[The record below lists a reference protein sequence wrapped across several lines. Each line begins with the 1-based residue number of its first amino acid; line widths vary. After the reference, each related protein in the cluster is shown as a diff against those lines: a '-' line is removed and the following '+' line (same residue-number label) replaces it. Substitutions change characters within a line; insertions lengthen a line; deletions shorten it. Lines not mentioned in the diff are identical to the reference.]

1 MASVQPQQSPAVR
14 GAQSAI
20 IAPFRVDP
28 SLGTHNGA
36 VSSQWFSRPA
46 DQRFLN
52 LDALYN
58 FTRTMADQ
66 SRAMLVDVRD
76 VKVLARD
83 SDDLRIVLPKGIK
96 VVDAEGNKL
105 REEIEDVAAAPN
117 HHSFGQLC
125 SLLQA
130 PASYLRKLP
139 AQIAG
144 INLQYAVKNFREE
157 TVKAYVRQNGEVE
170 MRAATGPDYGRVYD
184 YELVDAVRNIVAAS
198 TGLTNWKVPGVL
210 DWSTNMYDPMAPV
223 TSDSTTLFA
232 SDRDVFMF
240 LVDDTHPIEI
250 GKFPAGHPHAGEP
263 DLLFRGFYAWNSEVG
278 DKKVGVASFYL
289 RAVCMNRNL
298 WGVEGFQEVSFR
310 HSRLAPARF
319 AAEVMPALESFA
331 HHATDKLIWGVNK
344 AKEAVVAKNL
354 DEQREFLKRQKFSDS
369 ETTAIIDIVMKE
381 EGHPAESIWD
391 FVQGITAVARG
402 KDHTDARLDFEKRA
416 GKLLDKVAA

>member
-1 MASVQPQQSPAVR
+1 MSSVPQTQSPDQR
-14 GAQSAI
+14 GADSSI

-28 SLGTHNGA
+28 SKGSHNGA
-36 VSSQWFSRPA
+36 VSSQWFNRPP

-52 LDALYN
+52 LDALYT

-76 VKVLARD
+76 VKVTARD
-83 SDDLRIVLPKGIK
+83 SDDLRIVLPKGVR
-96 VVDAEGNKL
+96 VVDTEGNSV

-157 TVKAYVRQNGEVE
+157 MVKAYVRQNGEIE
-170 MRAATGPDYGRVYD
+170 MRAATGPDYGRVFD
-184 YELVDAVRNIVAAS
+184 YELVDAVRKIAGSGNGQ
-198 TGLTNWKVPGVL
+198 TRWKVPGVL
-210 DWSTNMYDPMAPV
+210 DWSTNLYDPMAPV
-223 TSDSTTLFA
+223 TVDSTTLFA

-240 LVDDTHPIEI
+240 MVDDTHPIEAGI
-250 GKFPAGHPHAGEP
+250 FPAGHPHAGEP
-263 DLLFRGFYAWNSEVG
+263 DLFFRGFYAWNSEVG
-278 DKKVGVASFYL
+278 DKKVGIASFYL

-298 WGVEGFQEVSFR
+298 WGVENFQEISFR

-331 HHATDKLIWGVNK
+331 NHSTRKFLNGIAQ
-344 AKEAVVAKNL
+344 AKDAIVAKS
-354 DEQREFLKRQKFSDS
+354 DEERREFLKRQKFSDT

-381 EGHPAESIWD
+381 EGKPAESIFD

-402 KDHTDARLDFEKRA
+402 KEHTDTRLDFEKRA
-416 GKLLDKVAA
+416 GKLLDKVTA